1 MRILVFAGY
10 THPSQHR
17 KIELLADEPDFEI
30 IHLAGSDA
38 GRVPGGQPSATG
50 QRSYTLHTGK
60 VYSLGKPGDP
70 HRSFGW
76 PPFDEFVRFRP
87 EIVHY
92 EGEVESLG
100 AAEIVLIRALLARQ
114 ARLVLTT
121 WQNILRPRSLLVQ
134 LINDLNLSA
143 ATHILCASQEADH
156 VLRQQGYRRAT
167 SILPIIGVDPSRFF
181 PQPAATARERL
192 GLGLDGFTIGY
203 VGRLV
208 PEKGVDD
215 LLRAVARLT
224 FRCILLIIG
233 DGPARGAL
241 EALAAELGIAA
252 HCRMIGPVPH
262 EDLAGYLNALD
273 LLVLPSRTTT
283 HWKEQLGRVLLEAM
297 ACRIAVLGSHSGA
310 IPEVIGDPDGI
321 YAEGDVPGLAARIAQ
336 LAAEPEYR
344 HARAESGYHRA
355 LERYST
361 EHLAR
366 ATAAVWRSL
375 AS

>member
-10 THPSQHR
+10 TNPSQHR

-30 IHLAGSDA
+30 VHLAGSDA

-50 QRSYTLHTGK
+50 QRRYVLRTGK

-76 PPFDEFVRFRP
+76 PPCNEFVRFRP
-87 EIVHY
+87 DIVHY

-100 AAEIVLIRALLARQ
+100 AAEIVLIRALLARR

-121 WQNILRPRSLLVQ
+121 WQNILRPRSRLVR

-156 VLRQQGYRRAT
+156 VLRQQGYRGAT

-192 GLGLDGFTIGY
+192 GPDGFTIGY

-215 LLRAVARLT
+215 LLRAVACLT
-224 FRCILLIIG
+224 CRCTLLIIG
-233 DGPARGAL
+233 YGPTRASL

-252 HCRMIGPVPH
+252 HCRMIGSVPH

-297 ACRIAVLGSHSGA
+297 ACRVAVLGSDSGA

-321 YAEGDVPGLAARIAQ
+321 YTEGDVPGLAARIAH
-336 LAAEPEYR
+336 LIAEPEYR
-344 HARAESGYHRA
+344 RARAESGYHRA
-355 LERYST
+355 LECYST

-366 ATAAVWRSL
+366 ATAAVWHGL
-375 AS
+375 AV